1 MHKTRYLNLIDTN
14 TSGNRYDVTPI
25 FSDPRAFADLIDDL
39 AIQCS
44 NLEFDVIAGIDALGF
59 ILSSALAIKLG
70 KSLLP
75 IRKGGKLPVSV
86 DSENFVDYSGIEK
99 SLEIRKDALIK
110 SNGVLI
116 VDEWI
121 ETGSQ
126 VRAAAN
132 LIENQGARVAG
143 IISIGMDNSNGV
155 KSLRQR
161 YPISSLIEDL

>member
-1 MHKTRYLNLIDTN
+1 MQKTRYLELIDTN
-14 TSGNRYDVTPI
+14 TPGNRYDVTPI
-25 FSDPRAFADLIDDL
+25 FSDPRAFASLIDDL
-39 AIQCS
+39 AFQCRD
-44 NLEFDVIAGIDALGF
+44 LEFDVIAGIDALGF
-59 ILSSALAIKLG
+59 ILSSALSIKLG
-70 KSLLP
+70 KSLVP

-86 DSENFVDYSGIEK
+86 DSEYFVDYSGIEK

-110 SNGVLI
+110 SNSALI

-132 LIENQGARVAG
+132 LIEHQGARVAG
-143 IISIGMDNSNGV
+143 IISIGLDNCNGV

-161 YPISSLIEDL
+161 YPMFSLFEDL

>member
-1 MHKTRYLNLIDTN
+1 MHKTRYRNLIDTN
-14 TSGNRYDVTPI
+14 TSGNRNDVTPI

-39 AIQCS
+39 SIQCS

-86 DSENFVDYSGIEK
+86 DREHFVDYSGIEK

-110 SNGVLI
+110 SNSVLI

-155 KSLRQR
+155 KSLRQQ
-161 YPISSLIEDL
+161 YQISALFEDL

>member
-1 MHKTRYLNLIDTN
+1 MHKTRYRNLIDTN
-14 TSGNRYDVTPI
+14 TSGNRNDVTPI

-39 AIQCS
+39 SIQCS

-86 DSENFVDYSGIEK
+86 DREHFVDYSGIEK

-110 SNGVLI
+110 SNSVLI

-161 YPISSLIEDL
+161 YQISALFEDL